1 MVLKVTHRFD
11 ADVSFISGV
20 HANIFLSKFI
30 MVPWNEIHWFQS
42 KLQTPFHYRGKPTWR
57 SDEYKSSDACF
68 EIQLECPT
76 TAISF
81 ASTKDVGMS
90 KNPKF
95 VTEKNTQGSRKENRH
110 KRENVL

>member
-20 HANIFLSKFI
+20 DANIFLSKFI
-30 MVPWNEIHWFQS
+30 MVPQNEIHWFRS
-42 KLQTPFHYRGKPTWR
+42 KLQTPFHYRGKPAWR

-68 EIQLECPT
+68 EIP
-76 TAISF
+76 F

-95 VTEKNTQGSRKENRH
+95 VIEKNTQGSRKENRH